1 MAEWVQK
8 GSLMGPQGPKGD
20 TGETGPK
27 GDTGETGP
35 KGDTGATGATP
46 VISMTATVDQT
57 TGTPSVEVSKSG
69 SDEAP
74 SFNLAITGIKGEK
87 GEKGDTGEQGPQG
100 ETGPQG
106 PKGDDATLPEGGTE
120 GQFLKKTATGEEWGD
135 VPAPDM
141 SGYVKYSSE
150 ADKLTYD
157 DGTEV
162 SAIIIGDVNSEPYL
176 QMSNNRVGISSR
188 ILNQSAGFGIHES
201 SNHPALYLG
210 ANQGQGATPK
220 SVTGITDSISDSP
233 EGLNLATD
241 KAVADYVTAHAGD
254 ALPEGGTDGQVL
266 TKTAD
271 GEAWEDV
278 PAPDMT
284 GVVKTDSDGK
294 VIAGGSTKAISLK
307 NGSLR
312 DYARLE
318 ASGAL
323 NLYNGSSLAAVHI
336 EESMGGY
343 IKLECPFDS
352 QPVIETNGTLK
363 IKGKSVREI
372 TDSIS
377 APFNGNYLTTDKAVA
392 DYVAANAGGGGLEL
406 LWEGDTTS
414 GMTINTNKKYG
425 AVILVIGTS
434 GSYSNVVVTE
444 LMNNTSTG
452 VIYAPVYQYANLQ
465 WARFSFSSTET
476 SLSIESV
483 NSFRIVRVYGIPSGG
498 GSSS

>member
-57 TGTPSVEVSKSG
+57 TGTPSIDVSKSG

-87 GEKGDTGEQGPQG
+87 GDKGDTGEQGPQG
-100 ETGPQG
+100 DVGPQG
-106 PKGDDATLPEGGTE
+106 PKGEDATFPEGGTE

-141 SGYVKYSSE
+141 GGYVKYSPE
-150 ADKLTYD
+150 ADNLTYD

-162 SAIIIGDVNSEPYL
+162 STIRIGDVNSGPYL
-176 QMSNNRVGISSR
+176 QMSNNQVGIANR
-188 ILNQSAGFGIHES
+188 ILNQSAGFGIHGS

-210 ANQGQGATPK
+210 ANQGTTPK
-220 SVTGITDSISDSP
+220 SVTGITDSITDSP

-271 GEAWEDV
+271 GEAWEYAPEPDLSDFVKLDQSHLLDYQGTPVTDV
-278 PAPDMT
+278 MFGLNDSFTQISEGSMR
-284 GVVKTDSDGK
+284 VVGQSGTLFMVD
-294 VIAGGSTKAISLK
+294 AYGGSISVGPKSVSSITDAIST
-307 NGSLR
+307 SP
-312 DYARLE
+312 
-318 ASGAL
+318 SGNAL
-323 NLYNGSSLAAVHI
+323 V
-336 EESMGGY
+336 
-343 IKLECPFDS
+343 
-352 QPVIETNGTLK
+352 
-363 IKGKSVREI
+363 
-372 TDSIS
+372 
-377 APFNGNYLTTDKAVA
+377 TDKAVK
-392 DYVAANAGGGGLEL
+392 DYVKSLIATDEEFDTFFGL
-406 LWEGDTTS
+406 S
-414 GMTINTNKKYG
+414 
-425 AVILVIGTS
+425 
-434 GSYSNVVVTE
+434 
-444 LMNNTSTG
+444 
-452 VIYAPVYQYANLQ
+452 
-465 WARFSFSSTET
+465 
-476 SLSIESV
+476 
-483 NSFRIVRVYGIPSGG
+483 
-498 GSSS
+498 

>member
-57 TGTPSVEVSKSG
+57 TGTPSIDVSKSG
-69 SDEAP
+69 SDDAP

-87 GEKGDTGEQGPQG
+87 GDKGDKGDQGPQG

-106 PKGDDATLPEGGTE
+106 PKGEDATLPEGGTE

-141 SGYVKYSSE
+141 SGYVKYSPE

-162 SAIIIGDVNSEPYL
+162 SAIIVGDVNSGPYL
-176 QMSNNRVGISSR
+176 QMSNNQVGIANR

-201 SNHPALYLG
+201 SDHPALYLG
-210 ANQGQGATPK
+210 ANQGTTPK

-233 EGLNLATD
+233 EGLDLATD

-278 PAPDMT
+278 PAPDMSGLLKSDFT
-284 GVVKTDSDGK
+284 GIEKLDANTVDISTLGPGTYLLSSVEQGTGDYNETLFPDAMVYGNQSSGNNILN
-294 VIAGGSTKAISLK
+294 VYGGFSGTGIKYLELFINSG
-307 NGSLR
+307 NMVTSR
-312 DYARLE
+312 YYARTMADGSILSKNAWNKDSVNLVNQVNGVDT
-318 ASGAL
+318 AS
-323 NLYNGSSLAAVHI
+323 AVT
-336 EESMGGY
+336 G
-343 IKLECPFDS
+343 
-352 QPVIETNGTLK
+352 
-363 IKGKSVREI
+363 
-372 TDSIS
+372 
-377 APFNGNYLTTDKAVA
+377 KAVS
-392 DYVAANAGGGGLEL
+392 DYINSLIATDEEFDTYFGL
-406 LWEGDTTS
+406 S
-414 GMTINTNKKYG
+414 
-425 AVILVIGTS
+425 
-434 GSYSNVVVTE
+434 
-444 LMNNTSTG
+444 
-452 VIYAPVYQYANLQ
+452 
-465 WARFSFSSTET
+465 
-476 SLSIESV
+476 
-483 NSFRIVRVYGIPSGG
+483 
-498 GSSS
+498 

>member
-57 TGTPSVEVSKSG
+57 TGTPSIDVSKSG

-87 GEKGDTGEQGPQG
+87 GDKGDKGEQGPQG
-100 ETGPQG
+100 DTGPQG
-106 PKGDDATLPEGGTE
+106 PKGEDATLPEGGTE

-162 SAIIIGDVNSEPYL
+162 STIIIGDVNSEPYL
-176 QMSNNRVGISSR
+176 QMSSNRVGIASR

-210 ANQGQGATPK
+210 ANQGTTPK

-278 PAPDMT
+278 PAPEGMLTISSGGMLKKGDEYVRILSVNDYDSGSLWQCTTDENSASCDIMT
-284 GVVKTDSDGK
+284 PMSNYAFLRCSDTM
-294 VIAGGSTKAISLK
+294 VSGSTVELCGPADEGGNVAVASFGVK
-307 NGSLR
+307 NGQL
-312 DYARLE
+312 
-318 ASGAL
+318 AL
-323 NLYNGSSLAAVHI
+323 SYEKG
-336 EESMGGY
+336 ES
-343 IKLECPFDS
+343 IKTINS
-352 QPVIETNGTLK
+352 
-363 IKGKSVREI
+363 I

-377 APFNGNYLTTDKAVA
+377 ASPAGLALTTDKAVA
-392 DYVAANAGGGGLEL
+392 DYINSLIATDEEFDTYMGL
-406 LWEGDTTS
+406 S
-414 GMTINTNKKYG
+414 
-425 AVILVIGTS
+425 
-434 GSYSNVVVTE
+434 
-444 LMNNTSTG
+444 
-452 VIYAPVYQYANLQ
+452 
-465 WARFSFSSTET
+465 
-476 SLSIESV
+476 
-483 NSFRIVRVYGIPSGG
+483 
-498 GSSS
+498 

>member
-74 SFNLAITGIKGEK
+74 SFNLAIAGIKGEK
-87 GEKGDTGEQGPQG
+87 GDKGDKGEQGPQG

-106 PKGDDATLPEGGTE
+106 PAGADATFPEGGTE

-141 SGYVKYSSE
+141 SGYVKYSPE
-150 ADKLTYD
+150 ADNLTYD

-162 SAIIIGDVNSEPYL
+162 STIRIGDVNSGPYL
-176 QMSNNRVGISSR
+176 QMSSNQVGIANR

-210 ANQGQGATPK
+210 ANQGTTPK

-233 EGLNLATD
+233 EGLNLVTD

-278 PAPDMT
+278 PAPDVSHLLNADVENATAIDPRSVDITTLAPGTYRVTKGAYVDNGEAMGT
-284 GVVKTDSDGK
+284 GV
-294 VIAGGSTKAISLK
+294 
-307 NGSLR
+307 
-312 DYARLE
+312 
-318 ASGAL
+318 
-323 NLYNGSSLAAVHI
+323 
-336 EESMGGY
+336 
-343 IKLECPFDS
+343 
-352 QPVIETNGTLK
+352 NGTQFPDAM
-363 IKGKSVREI
+363 IQMNEY
-372 TDSIS
+372 D
-377 APFNGNYLTTDKAVA
+377 
-392 DYVAANAGGGGLEL
+392 
-406 LWEGDTTS
+406 
-414 GMTINTNKKYG
+414 
-425 AVILVIGTS
+425 S
-434 GSYSNVVVTE
+434 GSILGILNVYSLDTDTE
-444 LMNNTSTG
+444 
-452 VIYAPVYQYANLQ
+452 
-465 WARFSFSSTET
+465 
-476 SLSIESV
+476 
-483 NSFRIVRVYGIPSGG
+483 YGIYELVVIKFGSGG
-498 GSSS
+498 GYDLKMYAYGKKPNVTVMSDAWKLQYPTDIAFSIDEDNKAKAVNGYAVVNYINSLIATDEEFDTYMGLS